1 MPDGLI
7 LMPRTHV
14 VEREL
19 TPFKMS
25 SVFHTNAVADPPPQH
40 THALTE
46 KEKNQNEKMIPNI
59 HNKYDTK

>member
-25 SVFHTNAVADPPPQH
+25 SVFHTNAMADPPPH
-40 THALTE
+40 NTHMHSL
-46 KEKNQNEKMIPNI
+46 KKKKIKM
-59 HNKYDTK
+59 KR